1 VADMQS
7 AKINISE
14 IFYSIQGEGLLAG
27 RPSVFVRLAG
37 CPLRCKYC
45 DTEYALDS
53 SAGTKMSI
61 DQAIEKTMKYS
72 PAYVVITGGEPMIS
86 PNISLLC
93 QRIKEHNIHPAPFVP
108 DSKDD
113 QNAGTSAETY
123 RLLRSDEQNKRCGVH
138 ITIETAGI
146 KYVANL
152 ACDLMSISPK
162 TSNAYE
168 NAQNKNRYLK
178 IDRLKELTAN
188 YNYQLK
194 FVMDKIEDITE
205 VHQIL
210 NDLKD
215 FDRSKVLLMPQAKN
229 ISEYLKKSPLIV
241 ELCKA
246 NGFIFSPRLQLCF
259 PDQK

>member
-1 VADMQS
+1 
-7 AKINISE
+7 
-14 IFYSIQGEGLLAG
+14 
-27 RPSVFVRLAG
+27 
-37 CPLRCKYC
+37 
-45 DTEYALDS
+45 
-53 SAGTKMSI
+53 
-61 DQAIEKTMKYS
+61 
-72 PAYVVITGGEPMIS
+72 
-86 PNISLLC
+86 
-93 QRIKEHNIHPAPFVP
+93 
-108 DSKDD
+108 
-113 QNAGTSAETY
+113 
-123 RLLRSDEQNKRCGVH
+123 
-138 ITIETAGI
+138 
-146 KYVANL
+146 
-152 ACDLMSISPK
+152 MSISPK

>member
-1 VADMQS
+1 MRS

-86 PNISLLC
+86 PQISLLC
-93 QRIKEHNIHPAPFVP
+93 QRIKEHNI
-108 DSKDD
+108 
-113 QNAGTSAETY
+113 
-123 RLLRSDEQNKRCGVH
+123 H

-162 TSNAYE
+162 LSNAYD
-168 NAQNKNRYLK
+168 NGQNKNRYLK
-178 IDRLKELTAN
+178 IDRLKKLTAN

-194 FVMDKIEDITE
+194 FVMEKIEDITE

>member
-1 VADMQS
+1 MHS

-86 PNISLLC
+86 PQISLLC
-93 QRIKEHNIHPAPFVP
+93 QRIKEHNI
-108 DSKDD
+108 
-113 QNAGTSAETY
+113 
-123 RLLRSDEQNKRCGVH
+123 H

-162 TSNAYE
+162 LSNAYD
-168 NAQNKNRYLK
+168 NGQNKNRYLK
-178 IDRLKELTAN
+178 IDRLKELLKN
-188 YNYQLK
+188 YDYQLK
-194 FVMDKIEDITE
+194 FVMDKIEDIIE

-210 NDLKD
+210 NDLKGV
-215 FDRSKVLLMPQAKN
+215 DRSKVLLMPQARN
-229 ISEYLKKSPLIV
+229 VSEYLKYSPLIV

>member
-1 VADMQS
+1 
-7 AKINISE
+7 
-14 IFYSIQGEGLLAG
+14 
-27 RPSVFVRLAG
+27 
-37 CPLRCKYC
+37 
-45 DTEYALDS
+45 
-53 SAGTKMSI
+53 MSI

-86 PNISLLC
+86 PQISLLC
-93 QRIKEHNIHPAPFVP
+93 QRIKEHNI
-108 DSKDD
+108 
-113 QNAGTSAETY
+113 
-123 RLLRSDEQNKRCGVH
+123 H

-162 TSNAYE
+162 LSNAYD
-168 NAQNKNRYLK
+168 NGQNKNRYLK

-194 FVMDKIEDITE
+194 FVMEKIEDITE

-229 ISEYLKKSPLIV
+229 VSEYLRISPLIA
-241 ELCKA
+241 EICKA
-246 NGFIFSPRLQLCF
+246 NGFIFSPRLQLYLAN
-259 PDQK
+259 QK